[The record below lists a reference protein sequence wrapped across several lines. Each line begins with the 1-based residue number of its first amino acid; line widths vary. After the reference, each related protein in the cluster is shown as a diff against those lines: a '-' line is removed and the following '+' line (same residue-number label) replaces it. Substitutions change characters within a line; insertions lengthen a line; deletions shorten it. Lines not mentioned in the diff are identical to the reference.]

1 MGKHLSSINTTEN
14 NMSKLLSY
22 IVLAACVLFIGT
34 ANAAT
39 SFTFAP
45 ATNGT
50 YVCPS
55 YCMGFTTSDPAH
67 TVDFVTIGNGP
78 MVLVGG
84 VWTSTYTLT
93 LGIDGVTYRGTSM
106 GSGQSFSAPGLMASV
121 TWTSSRTC
129 THSGRG
135 QTCTTRHYGNTGSV
149 AL

>member
-1 MGKHLSSINTTEN
+1 MKTLQTNTKGN
-14 NMSKLLSY
+14 KMKIISY
-22 IVLAACVLFIGT
+22 ILLACIGT

-45 ATNGT
+45 APNAT

-55 YCMGFTTSDPAH
+55 YCMGFITSDPAH

-93 LGIDGVTYRGTSM
+93 LGIDGVTYRGASL

-135 QTCTTRHYGNTGSV
+135 QTCTTRYYGNTGSV

>member
-1 MGKHLSSINTTEN
+1 MKT
-14 NMSKLLSY
+14 LLALTL
-22 IVLAACVLFIGT
+22 LASGY

-45 ATNGT
+45 APNAT
-50 YVCPS
+50 YVCSPS
-55 YCMGFTTSDPAH
+55 CMGFTTSDPAH

-78 MVLVGG
+78 MVLVGS

-106 GSGQSFSAPGLMASV
+106 GSGQSFTAPGLMASV
-121 TWTSSRTC
+121 TWATSRTC

-135 QTCTTRHYGNTGSV
+135 QTCTTRYYANTGSV